1 MNTYRHTLLSSLSMG
16 LICLL
21 ASAWGIA
28 RAAEPV
34 TNTLAVHRITKQSDG
49 HEVSEAASSVR
60 PGDLLEYS
68 AEFHN
73 AGDKAANALVA
84 TLPIPVGTEFVPG
97 STKPAAVLA
106 SLDGNTFAEMPLK
119 RTVKGVDGTLH
130 EELVPPSEYRFVRWA
145 PMDLAGH
152 GALTVSARVN
162 VAGATTASQAIHP
175 APSP

>member
-1 MNTYRHTLLSSLSMG
+1 MNTYRQTLLNSLSLG

-21 ASAWGIA
+21 AGAWNMA

-34 TNTLAVHRITKQSDG
+34 TNTLAVHRIHKQSDG
-49 HEVSEAASSVR
+49 HETSEAVSSAR

-97 STKPAAVLA
+97 SQVPAAALA
-106 SLDGNTFAEMPLK
+106 SVDGVTFAELPLK
-119 RTVKGVDGTLH
+119 RTVKRADGTLH
-130 EELVPPSEYRFVRWA
+130 EELVPVSEYRFLRWA

-162 VAGATTASQAIHP
+162 VSGATTASQAAHTGP
-175 APSP
+175 AP